1 MNLSSVRQLIVGLL
15 ARLRYFLSTPQSTT
29 PPQSSKPRS
38 NAKVTGVK
46 LVGGTDLERNRRMEH
61 GCNGRHEFGSEI
73 ASA

>member
-1 MNLSSVRQLIVGLL
+1 VLQ
-15 ARLRYFLSTPQSTT
+15 YFLSTPQSTT
-29 PPQSSKPRS
+29 SAQSSKPWS

-46 LVGGTDLERNRRMEH
+46 LIDGTDLERHRRMEH